1 MVSVARTALTVA
13 LVALV
18 VALAMGQ
25 PREVLALQTKDLVEA
40 TAGME
45 VAVVEAMT
53 DTKVVVE
60 VVPVRLALLL
70 SRHRAGMAVTELR
83 HQ

>member
-1 MVSVARTALTVA
+1 VVSVAKTALTAA

-25 PREVLALQTKDLVEA
+25 PREVPALQTKDLLEA
-40 TAGME
+40 TAGVE
-45 VAVVEAMT
+45 VVVVEAIT
-53 DTKVVVE
+53 DTKVEEE
-60 VVPVRLALLL
+60 VVPARLALML